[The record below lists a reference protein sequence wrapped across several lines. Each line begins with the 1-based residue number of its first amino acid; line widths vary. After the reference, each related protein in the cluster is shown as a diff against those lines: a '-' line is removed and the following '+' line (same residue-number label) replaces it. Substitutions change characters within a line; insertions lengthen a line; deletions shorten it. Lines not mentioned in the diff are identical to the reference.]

1 MKKKNLILVTICA
14 MIVLLGV
21 FFVLTNR
28 NALDNTLIATGLK
41 EAKPILGDADPY
53 MKKLLQEIPVIQVM
67 PKKKKNPRE
76 IWKVGRGVS
85 YPNYLLRAQKHL
97 EKFGGKVLSME
108 EIESR
113 TGTVV
118 DFDFVAP
125 FGDTFYVELQVADSF
140 YNNTSRLAVAFYAS
154 KELAGFSKELNQLK
168 YPYSLLITPSE
179 LSTMKSGLKSLDH
192 YESVIWLPMEDKKLR
207 SKNFSKSMI
216 FIHQSKTDIQ
226 DLVNDAIKKI
236 PHVQGV
242 ATRFGSRAVEQQALL
257 RALFKPLKDQGLW
270 FMDLTG
276 NRYSRTEDVCDE
288 IHLNC
293 LIESPFD
300 PSRMTHAVY
309 VSKVLKAARRSG
321 KAILILPLSDA
332 TFKAI
337 ENLESEATAQGSE
350 FVSLSSIFQNE

>member
-28 NALDNTLIATGLK
+28 SALDNTLIATGLK

-179 LSTMKSGLKSLDH
+179 LSTIKS
-192 YESVIWLPMEDKKLR
+192 
-207 SKNFSKSMI
+207 
-216 FIHQSKTDIQ
+216 
-226 DLVNDAIKKI
+226 
-236 PHVQGV
+236 
-242 ATRFGSRAVEQQALL
+242 
-257 RALFKPLKDQGLW
+257 
-270 FMDLTG
+270 
-276 NRYSRTEDVCDE
+276 
-288 IHLNC
+288 
-293 LIESPFD
+293 
-300 PSRMTHAVY
+300 
-309 VSKVLKAARRSG
+309 
-321 KAILILPLSDA
+321 
-332 TFKAI
+332 
-337 ENLESEATAQGSE
+337 
-350 FVSLSSIFQNE
+350 